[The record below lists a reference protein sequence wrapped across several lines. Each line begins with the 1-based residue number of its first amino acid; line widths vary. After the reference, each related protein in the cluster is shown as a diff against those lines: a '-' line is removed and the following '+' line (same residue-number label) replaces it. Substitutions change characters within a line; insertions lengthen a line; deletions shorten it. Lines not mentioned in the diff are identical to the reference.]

1 MADFTP
7 SALRWLADHHG
18 VISTGTLRRCGVGAV
33 TQRRL
38 IDRGILRI
46 AERGV
51 FTVASSLATFEQRCA
66 VVCARHPGGFVTG
79 PSAGRLYGLR
89 RMPSSTAVHVAVRHG
104 VHHMRSAGVRYRQTT
119 AIWNA
124 DRELRPDGIVAA
136 SPARLAFD
144 LAADLPALDL
154 LSAVEQLIESGRVS
168 AAELVAIE
176 RRLGHPARPG
186 SGSFARILAR
196 FGAREVGDSH
206 AEVALADALERR
218 GVPIE
223 RQSRVLAFPNGRSA
237 RIDLAVPSAQW
248 GIELDVHPEHRSLEG
263 HARDAGRVRHLHRAG
278 WQIEQVSERD
288 MEDVEALADEL
299 ASLYRLRVQAR
310 TA

>member
-1 MADFTP
+1 VGDLTP
-7 SALRWLADHHG
+7 SALRWLASHHG
-18 VISTGTLRRCGVGAV
+18 VISTGTLRRCGIGEV

-38 IDRGILRI
+38 VERGILRT

-51 FTVASSLATFEQRCA
+51 FTVASSLATFEQRCG
-66 VVCARHPGGFVTG
+66 VVCARHPAGFITG

-89 RMPSSTAVHVAVRHG
+89 RMPATTAVHVAIRHG
-104 VHHMRSAGVRYRQTT
+104 VHHLPSAGVRYRQTT
-119 AIWNA
+119 VVRNV
-124 DRELRPDGIVAA
+124 DRVLRSDGIVVA

-144 LAADLPALDL
+144 LAADLPRLDL
-154 LSAVEQLIESGRVS
+154 LSAIEQLIGSGCVTG
-168 AAELVAIE
+168 ADLVAIE

-186 SGSFARILAR
+186 SGAFARMLAQL
-196 FGAREVGDSH
+196 GARPVGDSH
-206 AEVALADALERR
+206 AEVTLADALERR

-223 RQSRVLAFPNGRSA
+223 RQSQVLAFPNGRSA
-237 RIDLAVPSAQW
+237 RIDLAVPSVKW

-299 ASLYRLRVQAR
+299 AALYRLRVEAR